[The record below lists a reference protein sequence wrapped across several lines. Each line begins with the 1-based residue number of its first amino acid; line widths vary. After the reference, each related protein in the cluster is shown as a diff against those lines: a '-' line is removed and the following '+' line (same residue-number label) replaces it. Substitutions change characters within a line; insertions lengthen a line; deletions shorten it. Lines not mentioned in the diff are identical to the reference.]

1 MKAVDIYECQQ
12 DLRWNRKAGIYLRTS
27 LPFIN
32 AWDHRSE
39 SINRW
44 RNFLWTAEAWSRIYL
59 SGIWNWCIGDVK
71 QRLFL
76 GNLFMRSNSVCIS
89 AITNK
94 AQAEA
99 RRSYVTFLLLP
110 LFYLMYLEQLDK
122 SVMTHGPI
130 HKSLSAGL
138 AACVCRAQ
146 HGELQLGALGCFPA
160 QPAVEKGFSRA
171 WTRWSPEVPSN
182 RYDAVVLSWF
192 YDLLCQEPLADFW
205 LPPPPVYAKKQYDD
219 HHIVTVQI
227 WSSMNTFG
235 RVVFFFYRHPVILCT
250 YT

>member
-138 AACVCRAQ
+138 ATCVCRAQ

-160 QPAVEKGFSRA
+160 QPAVG
-171 WTRWSPEVPSN
+171 N
-182 RYDAVVLSWF
+182 
-192 YDLLCQEPLADFW
+192 LLLQGVGLDTQMSL
-205 LPPPPVYAKKQYDD
+205 LPPTALWVHK
-219 HHIVTVQI
+219 
-227 WSSMNTFG
+227 N
-235 RVVFFFYRHPVILCT
+235 VFNNFKFSCFKTGHKIT
-250 YT
+250 Y